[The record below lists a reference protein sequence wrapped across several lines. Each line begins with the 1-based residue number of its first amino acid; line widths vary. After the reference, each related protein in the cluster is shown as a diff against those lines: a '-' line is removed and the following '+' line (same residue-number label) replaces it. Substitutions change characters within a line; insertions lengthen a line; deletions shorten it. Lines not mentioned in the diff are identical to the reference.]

1 MLFEEITHSNDIVQ
15 DIRNIFLS
23 EIHTLVFLS
32 KETFNELK
40 SSKSVYETNTHLD
53 YCYHYNEDSVIC
65 LEKTSNGK
73 ASFFDKTTDIMGFV
87 CETGNLYMLLYFKSI
102 YVNIDWIDNFKV
114 RREDFLATID
124 MVEKIVILK

>member
-40 SSKSVYETNTHLD
+40 SSKSVYETNTHLN
-53 YCYHYNEDSVIC
+53 YCYHYNEDRVIC

-124 MVEKIVILK
+124 MIKKIVILK

>member
-40 SSKSVYETNTHLD
+40 NSKSVYETNTHLD
-53 YCYHYNEDSVIC
+53 YCYHYNEDRVIC

-102 YVNIDWIDNFKV
+102 YVIYK
-114 RREDFLATID
+114 
-124 MVEKIVILK
+124 

>member
-1 MLFEEITHSNDIVQ
+1 MLFKEITHSNDIVQ

-40 SSKSVYETNTHLD
+40 NSKSVYETNTHLD

-114 RREDFLATID
+114 RRKDFLATID
-124 MVEKIVILK
+124 MIKKIVILK

>member
-15 DIRNIFLS
+15 DIRNIFS
-23 EIHTLVFLS
+23 NEIHTLVFLS
-32 KETFNELK
+32 QEAFEELRKTK
-40 SSKSVYETNTHLD
+40 SIYETNTHLD

-87 CETGNLYMLLYFKSI
+87 CETGNLYMLLYFRSV
-102 YVNIDWIDNFKV
+102 YVNIDWIDDFKV
-114 RREDFLATID
+114 RNTAFLATTD
-124 MVEKIVILK
+124 KTKRIVILK

>member
-40 SSKSVYETNTHLD
+40 NSKSVYETNTHLD
-53 YCYHYNEDSVIC
+53 YCYHYNEDRVIC

-114 RREDFLATID
+114 RNTAFLATTD
-124 MVEKIVILK
+124 KTKRIVILK

>member
-40 SSKSVYETNTHLD
+40 NSKSVYETNTHLD
-53 YCYHYNEDSVIC
+53 YCYHYNEDRVIC

>member
-15 DIRNIFLS
+15 DIRNIFS
-23 EIHTLVFLS
+23 NEIHTLVFLS

-40 SSKSVYETNTHLD
+40 NSKSVYETNTHLD

>member
-114 RREDFLATID
+114 RREDFLATI
-124 MVEKIVILK
+124 EIIKKIVILK

>member
-40 SSKSVYETNTHLD
+40 NSKSVYETNTHLD
-53 YCYHYNEDSVIC
+53 YCYHYNEDRVIC

-87 CETGNLYMLLYFKSI
+87 CETGNLYMLLYFRSV
-102 YVNIDWIDNFKV
+102 YVNIDWIDDFKV
-114 RREDFLATID
+114 RNTAFLATTD
-124 MVEKIVILK
+124 KTKRIVILK

>member
-40 SSKSVYETNTHLD
+40 NSKSVYETNTHLD

-87 CETGNLYMLLYFKSI
+87 CETGNLYMLLYFRSV
-102 YVNIDWIDNFKV
+102 YVNIDWIDDFKV
-114 RREDFLATID
+114 RNTAFLATTD
-124 MVEKIVILK
+124 KTKRIVILK

>member
-15 DIRNIFLS
+15 DIRNIFFCV
-23 EIHTLVFLS
+23 IHTLVFLS

-40 SSKSVYETNTHLD
+40 NSKSVYETNTHLD
-53 YCYHYNEDSVIC
+53 YCYHYNEDRVIC

>member
-124 MVEKIVILK
+124 MIKKIVILK

>member
-15 DIRNIFLS
+15 DIRNIFLC

-40 SSKSVYETNTHLD
+40 NSKSVYETNTHLD
-53 YCYHYNEDSVIC
+53 YCYHYNEDRVIC

-87 CETGNLYMLLYFKSI
+87 CETGNLYMLLYFRSV
-102 YVNIDWIDNFKV
+102 YVNIDWIDDFKV

-124 MVEKIVILK
+124 MIKKIVILK

>member
-40 SSKSVYETNTHLD
+40 NSKSVYETNTHLD

-114 RREDFLATID
+114 RNTAFLATTD
-124 MVEKIVILK
+124 KTKRIVILK

>member
-40 SSKSVYETNTHLD
+40 NSKSVYETNTHLD

-65 LEKTSNGK
+65 LEKT
-73 ASFFDKTTDIMGFV
+73 
-87 CETGNLYMLLYFKSI
+87 
-102 YVNIDWIDNFKV
+102 
-114 RREDFLATID
+114 
-124 MVEKIVILK
+124 